1 MTKSQEEFIEE
12 EFIEEEFIEEEFIE
26 EEFIE
31 EEFLEEYRAQFEET
45 DRALEAALEAM
56 RILKTK
62 TTVDGL
68 KAAMNAAGYSD
79 DESIEA
85 YKMIL
90 WSRTVNERR
99 RT

>member
-1 MTKSQEEFIEE
+1 MTKSQEELREE
-12 EFIEEEFIEEEFIE
+12 EFR
-26 EEFIE
+26 
-31 EEFLEEYRAQFEET
+31 EEYRAQFEAT
-45 DRALEAALEAM
+45 DRALETALEAM
-56 RILKTK
+56 RILKNK

-68 KAAMNAAGYSD
+68 NAGMNAAGYSD
-79 DESIEA
+79 DEARAA